1 MDLRA
6 TRSCLSFSNA
16 VGLWRLPNAAGQYTT
31 TTSCSRVRFPVCRM
45 KVDVNSL
52 DAKTLHH
59 MRKKEDWKRKR
70 RARKLQ
76 KLAELAAAQ
85 AAAAATAA
93 AATEP
98 KPKLSKTAQKWQRAA
113 LKPAVEER
121 ILLVNKFNEE
131 FARRVKEAVV
141 VDSAEVGGG
150 LNGEEPRAPHG
161 VGHRKPGIWSS
172 NLLQGLGRASGNGI
186 LACGQSAED
195 LSAEEHAHRERLDQ
209 ASAVVVISAEEDP
222 HALRS
227 VGDRL
232 GFWVNSGSL
241 GQASGEEDFQLPDS
255 GIITSQCSLN
265 DTARDNTVAECE
277 LDAARAQLSDDDDHH
292 HYQSGRRRTTAC
304 DERRSQGAAKHLSYD
319 REYMVEEETSEGNIF
334 QNTAAWRPVA
344 VRKEEDK
351 EVTLPRMRKKDK
363 EIARQI
369 IARRRGEP
377 LSKILDVKA
386 DQLSPEAHSILRIVQ
401 DDVDTEVYRK
411 PVDEEEQLIW
421 LTNK

>member
-1 MDLRA
+1 
-6 TRSCLSFSNA
+6 
-16 VGLWRLPNAAGQYTT
+16 
-31 TTSCSRVRFPVCRM
+31 M
-45 KVDVNSL
+45 KVDVNSF

-76 KLAELAAAQ
+76 KLAEIAAAQ
-85 AAAAATAA
+85 AA

-141 VDSAEVGGG
+141 VDAAEVGGG
-150 LNGEEPRAPHG
+150 LNGEESRAPHA
-161 VGHRKPGIWSS
+161 VGHRNPGIWSS

-209 ASAVVVISAEEDP
+209 ASGVVIISAEEDP

-232 GFWVNSGSL
+232 GFGVNSGSL
-241 GQASGEEDFQLPDS
+241 GQASGEVDFQLPDS
-255 GIITSQCSLN
+255 GIITSQCSLI

-277 LDAARAQLSDDDDHH
+277 LDAARAQQSDDDDDH

-304 DERRSQGAAKHLSYD
+304 DERRSQGAAKDLSYY

-334 QNTAAWRPVA
+334 QNTAAWRPVV
-344 VRKEEDK
+344 VRKEEDE

-369 IARRRGEP
+369 IARRKGEP